1 MKILLVEDSA
11 VDRLKVETCLK
22 EWGMEYIAVGHGNEA
37 ADILQRPDPPDMAL
51 LDWVLPG
58 KDGIELCKLI
68 RKIGASG
75 NYIYT
80 VMLTSKSRKQNLLT
94 AMDAGADDYL
104 AKPVTASE
112 LRARILVGKRLIE
125 LHQSLK
131 FAATHDFLT
140 GLMNRC
146 EILTA
151 LRREFSRSGR
161 EGRPTVLIL
170 ADIDHFKQTN
180 DLFGHGVGD
189 IALKEVARRL
199 QMDLRT
205 YDLVGRYGGEE
216 FLIILPG
223 CDLQIG
229 IRRADE
235 IRKLVSKSPI
245 DAGGQEIAAT
255 VSMGV
260 TVTCSDLDHTLEE
273 LLHEADMAL
282 YAAKN
287 NGRNRVEAFA
297 RPTKHTKHATS

>member
-11 VDRLKVETCLK
+11 VDRLKVETCLRG
-22 EWGMEYIAVGHGNEA
+22 WGMEYTAVGNGNEA
-37 ADILQRPDPPDMAL
+37 AEILQQPETPNMAL

-68 RKIGASG
+68 RKVGASG

-80 VMLTSKSRKQNLLT
+80 VMLTSKSRKQDLLT

-104 AKPVTASE
+104 AKPVNASE
-112 LRARILVGKRLIE
+112 LRARILVGKRLLD

-146 EILTA
+146 EILAA
-151 LRREFSRSGR
+151 LKREFSRSGR
-161 EGRPTVLIL
+161 EGRPAVLIL

-180 DLFGHGVGD
+180 DSFGHAVGD
-189 IALKEVARRL
+189 AALKEVTRRL
-199 QMDLRT
+199 KMDLRP

-223 CDLQIG
+223 CDLSVG

-235 IRKLVSKSPI
+235 IRKLVSKTAI
-245 DAGGQEIAAT
+245 DAGGQKISAT
-255 VSMGV
+255 VSMGI
-260 TVTCSDLDHTLEE
+260 TVTSSGIDHTLEE

-282 YAAKN
+282 YAAKK
-287 NGRNRVEAFA
+287 NGRNRVEAFVRA
-297 RPTKHTKHATS
+297 ATRTSA